1 LKRNQNFSSPP
12 GSSRSGASRSGTSPA
27 ARERAE
33 GLAIEA
39 LGFLAGD
46 PERLSRFLDVSG
58 LTPQT
63 LREAATQPSFLGAVL
78 DYLAADESL
87 LVTFAA
93 NGGHDPADIMQ
104 AHAIL
109 SPHHEEGSHQ

>member
-1 LKRNQNFSSPP
+1 MKRNQNFSSSKAP
-12 GSSRSGASRSGTSPA
+12 SRSGASGA

-46 PERLSRFLDVSG
+46 AERLSRFLDLSG

-93 NGGHDPADIMQ
+93 NGGHNPADILS
-104 AHAIL
+104 AHALL
-109 SPHHEEGSHQ
+109 SPHHEGGAL